1 MIKNKTQYVAFLL
14 IFVSFTGCSQMPVQ
28 TATEKAVVTPVSKK
42 IITNKERNWS
52 MRLRE
57 LTRKVSWNLNSKV
70 AVTFQDEHWPF
81 GLDWV
86 QQGQHNYVMNMKN
99 PLTGALVAK
108 LTRDRSG
115 VSLLSNN
122 GRTYRSHDEE
132 QLLKSQ
138 SGISLPLK
146 GMKHWVRG
154 VSSPLYKV
162 DKLVLDNVGRPQALY
177 QAGWKISYSKYT
189 NNSYKALPRKIFI
202 SRVKDDLKVK
212 MIVKRWQGI

>member
-1 MIKNKTQYVAFLL
+1 MRMFLKNSLFIVLLVLMTGCTQLPVETTSAISAVKKPITSKQAGWNKRQQLLSRKNK
-14 IFVSFTGCSQMPVQ
+14 
-28 TATEKAVVTPVSKK
+28 
-42 IITNKERNWS
+42 
-52 MRLRE
+52 
-57 LTRKVSWNLNSKV
+57 WNLNSKV

-115 VSLLSNN
+115 VSLLTND
-122 GRTYRSHDEE
+122 GRTHRSNDEE
-132 QLLKSQ
+132 QLLKRQ
-138 SGISLPLK
+138 SGISLPVK

-154 VSSPLYKV
+154 ISSPLYKV
-162 DKLVLDNVGRPQALY
+162 DKLLLDNLGRPQTLY
-177 QAGWKISYSKYT
+177 QAGWKISYSKYPT
-189 NNSYKALPRKIFI
+189 NSYDALPRKIFI
-202 SRVKDDLKVK
+202 TRAKDDLKVK